1 MTTKTTKAPKAK
13 TKTFRFRLGD
23 HGLAQKGGHCS
34 ACSAVEAVIT
44 VQAEDLDEA
53 LKLANRAVKWD
64 AEFRNAGTHTF
75 PFPGTAGDGVAEVSF
90 SIQGTITKRQ
100 LIKEA

>member
-1 MTTKTTKAPKAK
+1 MTTKTTKLLRGKAK
-13 TKTFRFRLGD
+13 LQEFRFRLGD

-53 LKLANRAVKWD
+53 LKLANESRFIGTRAV
-64 AEFRNAGTHTF
+64 
-75 PFPGTAGDGVAEVSF
+75 PFKGGEGIEF
-90 SIQGTITKRQ
+90 SIQGVVTKRQ